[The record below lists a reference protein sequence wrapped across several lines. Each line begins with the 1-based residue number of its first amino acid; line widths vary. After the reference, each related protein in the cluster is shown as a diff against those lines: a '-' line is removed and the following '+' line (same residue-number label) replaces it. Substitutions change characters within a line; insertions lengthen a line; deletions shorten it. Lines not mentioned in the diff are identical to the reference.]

1 MFNVLL
7 KKVARQEGIVVGW
20 KTCRLISVVTRFVRF
35 VEISVERKRKKKK
48 KKEKGQLVHA
58 LSWRNLI
65 PFTIVLSDL
74 PGSREFQNQF
84 VRVLRSSVSN
94 FSTRAW
100 LSPFHFPSS
109 SLFLFF
115 PPPDGVSL
123 LHFARSRSFHAWHRS
138 NAWRAR
144 KEGGCRIGRRIREIA
159 GTMDSLASTVYFRKR
174 NSSFLETRGN
184 LAEIL
189 EKIRN
194 GWVRKK
200 EEGKKKTGKRKRK
213 AYNEKKKKTVSL
225 GWER

>member
-1 MFNVLL
+1 M
-7 KKVARQEGIVVGW
+7 
-20 KTCRLISVVTRFVRF
+20 
-35 VEISVERKRKKKK
+35 
-48 KKEKGQLVHA
+48 VHA

-65 PFTIVLSDL
+65 PFTTVLSDL

-84 VRVLRSSVSN
+84 VRVLRVGFQFFYARLTLAVP
-94 FSTRAW
+94 FS
-100 LSPFHFPSS
+100 F
-109 SLFLFF
+109 FLPLPIP

-200 EEGKKKTGKRKRK
+200 EEGKKKTGKRKGK
-213 AYNEKKKKTVSL
+213 AYNEKKKKKNCFAWVREVK
-225 GWER
+225 ER